1 MPLPACKHEPPSCS
15 KGGCTAILILIRAAD
30 APTRVNERAVGAYRA
45 ALAAPPSSS
54 LQGWRSSLRQC
65 RHMAREDRCAVA
77 RPASALRPLQ
87 DRLQSLSSLGAFGGM
102 AARLRGVAR
111 RCRPRW
117 FHGRRHDRESPP
129 ARRWRKR
136 GSTETILAGLEAV
149 FRPRTTLSWTLL
161 VSRSTSSSRR
171 VKGAQHRPSTGLLT
185 WPTDRRSQLW
195 MSRTTP
201 PTRRTRSS
209 RVLA

>member
-1 MPLPACKHEPPSCS
+1 MRLPACKHEPPSCS
-15 KGGCTAILILIRAAD
+15 KGGGTAILILIRAAD

-129 ARRWRKR
+129 ARCGRKR
-136 GSTETILAGLEAV
+136 GIDRNDLGRSRGGLSTKNHALV
-149 FRPRTTLSWTLL
+149 DTLGQPLH
-161 VSRSTSSSRR
+161 VE
-171 VKGAQHRPSTGLLT
+171 LT
-185 WPTDRRSQLW
+185 PGQ
-195 MSRTTP
+195 
-201 PTRRTRSS
+201 RSS
-209 RVLA
+209 ASPFDGVVDVAH